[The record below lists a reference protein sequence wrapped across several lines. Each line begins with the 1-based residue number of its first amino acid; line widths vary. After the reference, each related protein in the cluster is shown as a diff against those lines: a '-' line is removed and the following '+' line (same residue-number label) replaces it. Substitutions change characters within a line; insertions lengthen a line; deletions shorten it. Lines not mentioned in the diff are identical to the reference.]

1 MAVENFHGESLERF
15 LPVEF
20 VSGKYR
26 ELGIEK
32 PPEREGEIF
41 ARAAARRKLR
51 HCPCSDMFGERI
63 CSTVARPRMSR
74 DFLAPQG
81 IRGDDFHAVQR
92 SGREVS
98 GFGEKNGYEIAILF
112 RIVYNAGSF
121 PLRKQCRGRRNRP
134 PNLLEAADMFT
145 IVKREEMS
153 DGNVILNEIEAP
165 LIAKKAKPGQFVIL
179 KAGEDGERVPLTM
192 AETDPE
198 RGTITV
204 IYMVVGKSTALFR
217 DLREGEGYTDVIG
230 PLGKAT
236 HIEKVGNVV
245 CVGGGTGIAV
255 LHPIT
260 RALKEAGNHVTAI
273 VGARSK
279 DLLILEDR
287 MRDASHELIVCTD
300 DGSHGR
306 KGFVTEALKEVLE
319 AKDVQEA
326 FAIGPVPMMKFV
338 SKMTAEYNVPTQVSL
353 NPIMVDGTGMCGGC
367 RVSVGGETKFA
378 CVDGPE
384 FDGHKVDFDE
394 LMNRLQAYCD
404 AEKRCFNDYCVIEE
418 A

>member
-1 MAVENFHGESLERF
+1 
-15 LPVEF
+15 
-20 VSGKYR
+20 
-26 ELGIEK
+26 
-32 PPEREGEIF
+32 
-41 ARAAARRKLR
+41 
-51 HCPCSDMFGERI
+51 
-63 CSTVARPRMSR
+63 
-74 DFLAPQG
+74 
-81 IRGDDFHAVQR
+81 
-92 SGREVS
+92 
-98 GFGEKNGYEIAILF
+98 
-112 RIVYNAGSF
+112 
-121 PLRKQCRGRRNRP
+121 
-134 PNLLEAADMFT
+134 
-145 IVKREEMS
+145 MS

-179 KAGEDGERVPLTM
+179 KANENGERVPLTM

-217 DLREGEGYTDVIG
+217 DLREGGGYTDVIG
-230 PLGKAT
+230 PLGKPT

-300 DGSHGR
+300 DGSYGR

-319 AKDVQEA
+319 AKEIQEA

-338 SKMTAEYNVPTQVSL
+338 SKMTAEYKVPTQVSL

-404 AEKRCFNDYCVIEE
+404 AEKRCFNDYCIIEE